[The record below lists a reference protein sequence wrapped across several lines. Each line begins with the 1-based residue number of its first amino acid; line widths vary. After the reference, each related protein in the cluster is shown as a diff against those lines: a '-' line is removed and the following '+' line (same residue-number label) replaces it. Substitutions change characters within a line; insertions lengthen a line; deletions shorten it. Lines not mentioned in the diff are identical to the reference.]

1 MHFVIHTQYYP
12 PEVGAPQTR
21 LSELAQRMVARGHRV
36 TVLTAMPNYP
46 TGKIHRGYSGLVR
59 REKRGGVR
67 VLRTFIY
74 PTQKADFLHRLSNYF
89 SFVFSSAIFGAL
101 LLPSCDYLLTESPPL
116 FLGPAGALLA
126 KLKGARFI
134 FNVSDL
140 WPESAVQLDLL
151 RRGSKLHRLAEKI
164 EAFCYARAWLVTGQ
178 SKSILQDIEKR
189 FPSQRTFHLSNGAD
203 TKRFAPQ
210 LRSEYSR
217 AQLAPKENANRPLA
231 LYAGLHG
238 LAQGLEQI
246 LDAAEKLGETCD
258 FVLIGDGPQKAAL
271 QEQAARQ
278 NLSNVT
284 FLPSRPSREIPPL
297 VASADIVLITLKSLI
312 TGAVPS
318 KLYEAM
324 ASGVPVVLAAS
335 GEAADIVRE
344 GEAGLVVA
352 PGDTV
357 GLRAAIQTL
366 ADDADLRQR
375 LGENGRRVATQHF
388 DRDQIAARFIDFLEG
403 ERQR

>member
-1 MHFVIHTQYYP
+1 MHLVIHTQYYP

-21 LSELAQRMVARGHRV
+21 LSELAQRVAARGHRV

-46 TGKIHRGYSGLVR
+46 TGKIHKGYSGLVR
-59 REKRGGVR
+59 REKRGGVC
-67 VLRTFIY
+67 VLRTLIY

-101 LLPSCDYLLTESPPL
+101 LLPRCDYLLTESPPL
-116 FLGPAGALLA
+116 FLGPAGAMLA

-151 RRGSKLHRLAEKI
+151 RRGSKLHRLAEKL
-164 EAFCYARAWLVTGQ
+164 EAFCYAQAWLVTGQ
-178 SKSILQDIEKR
+178 SKSILADIETR
-189 FPSQRTFHLSNGAD
+189 FPQQHTFHLSNGAD
-203 TKRFAPQ
+203 TNRFGPQ

-217 AQLAPKENANRPLA
+217 AQLATKENANRPLA

-238 LAQGLEQI
+238 LAQGLDQI
-246 LDAAEKLGETCD
+246 LDAAKVIGDKCD

-271 QEQAARQ
+271 QEQATREH
-278 NLSNVT
+278 LKNVT
-284 FLPSRPSREIPPL
+284 FLPSRPAREIPPL
-297 VASADIVLITLKSLI
+297 VASADMVLITLKSHI

-324 ASGVPVVLAAS
+324 ASGVPVVMVAA
-335 GEAADIVRE
+335 GEAAEIVHDSDS
-344 GEAGLVVA
+344 GIVVA

-357 GLRAAIQTL
+357 GLCAAVQTL
-366 ADDADLRQR
+366 ADDAELRRR
-375 LGENGRRVATQHF
+375 LGENGRLAVLEHY
-388 DRDQIAARFIDFLEG
+388 DRDKIASRFINFLEN
-403 ERQR
+403 ETQQ